1 MPRPGCGLRLGPPR
15 SAPRAGAAPC
25 WPGRGYTCGH
35 TLVGGVIAAGR
46 EGRDLVTDLTS
57 LDKRKLTRRPHSW
70 FVAGSGP
77 EPTFSFPGSP
87 MRTLDADAWRES
99 ELRGGRLPPPL
110 GLEGHH
116 SRPPSASS
124 SPPVRPSVALG
135 RSFSRVGGGAHLR
148 AGHEAGS
155 LGDRP
160 RHATGTRS
168 ALQHPRRSRRSALP
182 PAAPSAPGPRP
193 LLIPPRGPNGVSRPL
208 RGTRLSPGGK
218 IQLCVSKEGSEVA
231 YEKDAC
237 LGVALGSHEDTSLP
251 IRGTTSGRNRTG
263 HQQWGV
269 AWCPLDAATRVS
281 AARRPQ

>member
-77 EPTFSFPGSP
+77 EPTFSFLGSP

-160 RHATGTRS
+160 RLGN
-168 ALQHPRRSRRSALP
+168 QVC
-182 PAAPSAPGPRP
+182 PAAPTAKPALRPPSRCSQRTRSPASAHPTSRSQWCVQAPSWNP
-193 LLIPPRGPNGVSRPL
+193 AVPRGKNTAL
-208 RGTRLSPGGK
+208 RFKGG
-218 IQLCVSKEGSEVA
+218 QRGGLREG
-231 YEKDAC
+231 C
-237 LGVALGSHEDTSLP
+237 L
-251 IRGTTSGRNRTG
+251 SGRG
-263 HQQWGV
+263 LGQ
-269 AWCPLDAATRVS
+269 S
-281 AARRPQ
+281 